1 MILNNNII
9 RLFSGKHSNGNQFV
23 FALSSASSKYT
34 TALVHRKAISST
46 HPPLRFQCDFDLRLC
61 RCLLINYASPCCGK
75 FFVIP
80 SLFSTTVNSTT
91 SRDSPM
97 HFFFTFSPTT
107 YILRYCFRFML
118 LSFVCR
124 IFKYY
129 CFSSGQGSNE
139 YGLTHQVLQ

>member
-9 RLFSGKHSNGNQFV
+9 RLFSGTHSNGNQFV

-97 HFFFTFSPTT
+97 HLFFHVLSHHLHPT
-107 YILRYCFRFML
+107 L
-118 LSFVCR
+118 LFQIYASFLCLS
-124 IFKYY
+124 Y
-129 CFSSGQGSNE
+129 
-139 YGLTHQVLQ
+139 LQVLLLLLGPGLQ